1 MRGPGRGKK
10 LRNHYRWHVDRKR
23 IEYCKIC
30 GGDKEKCATCPWDQP
45 PALQRVNF
53 DAWNIFQEIKTQLR
67 AGPAGVIGLDY
78 KEMRQAIGDQGL
90 YRSRGLEQKIKALER
105 ELLENVGK

>member
-1 MRGPGRGKK
+1 
-10 LRNHYRWHVDRKR
+10 
-23 IEYCKIC
+23 
-30 GGDKEKCATCPWDQP
+30 
-45 PALQRVNF
+45 
-53 DAWNIFQEIKTQLR
+53 LR